1 MVVSRA
7 TWTTEGGLFGD
18 QRVVVSRLASVNTVQ
33 FSQSV
38 EVKSFGEVP
47 VPLLLVKVSTAGGVR
62 TLESWKLLLL
72 NLATDQFSKFSTDR
86 YTDTHTHTEAQDL
99 HRSNPWN
106 LQQGHAPAGPML
118 KSQVSP

>member
-18 QRVVVSRLASVNTVQ
+18 QRVVVSRLASVSTVQ

-62 TLESWKLLLL
+62 TLESRKLLLL
-72 NLATDQFSKFSTDR
+72 NLATDQFSKFSPDR
-86 YTDTHTHTEAQDL
+86 YTDTHTHTLKPKICTEAT
-99 HRSNPWN
+99 RGTCSKAMP
-106 LQQGHAPAGPML
+106 QQA
-118 KSQVSP
+118 QC